1 MNRKH
6 WMKKLVLAMAAAAI
20 PAAVCTSAMAQ
31 LPIPT
36 DAKAACPL
44 TKEDLSGWYLSG
56 AIAPNGFVKPAD
68 SLNFAIDPKN
78 PHCSFYRWSAQMFL
92 WLTSPTSGTGGRVF
106 DSSVFLDVGQQNG
119 KRVMIPH
126 TPGTVKNFAVRSSQ
140 VGPRGKLIAVADDGS
155 ITEIETG
162 QAGGNG
168 TLMAQNGSLVY
179 YSVQV
184 NNVYADFFTGSSQ
197 GAFNPP
203 IDQFPT
209 TPTDLKQII
218 AFASSNGRNL
228 PAANALTMEIKSSW
242 VEASS
247 VDADDYVTMTATIP
261 TYDFTQA
268 PNPNW
273 PQVGTK
279 TTTLAMV
286 GMHVVGSVNGH
297 PEMVWATVEHLNN
310 APNDTYSYTAQD
322 GSTKTVPFS
331 TANPSGKDWLFC
343 AKDAVAPFNVETLV
357 TDSGKIALPTPDPN
371 RPPVVGKPPVPSNT
385 IRSFAWG
392 ASSDTG
398 VDDLTEVISLNNSL
412 QQLLPDGDVRKNY
425 ALIGAVWTGGGIPG
439 VDNQGADSLGSTQ
452 LANATMETYFQK
464 STMNCFSCHQGGQL
478 KGLSHIWGSL
488 TPLSK

>member
-31 LPIPT
+31 LPIPK
-36 DAKAACPL
+36 DADAACHL
-44 TKEDLSGWYLSG
+44 TKENLSSWYV
-56 AIAPNGFVKPAD
+56 NGVIEPDGVVKPAD
-68 SLNFAIDPKN
+68 SVNFSLGTP
-78 PHCSFYRWSAQMFL
+78 PECSFYQWSAQMFL

-106 DSSVFLDVGQQNG
+106 NSPVFYDVGFQDG
-119 KRVMIPH
+119 KGIMIPH
-126 TPGTVKNFAVRSSQ
+126 SAGTLKNFAVRSSQ

-203 IDQFPT
+203 INQFPT
-209 TPTDLKQII
+209 TADQLKQIVN
-218 AFASSNGRNL
+218 FADSNGRSL

-247 VDADDYVTMTATIP
+247 VDVDDYVTMTATIP
-261 TYDFTQA
+261 TYDFSKA
-268 PNPNW
+268 PNPDW
-273 PQVGTK
+273 RPTGTK
-279 TTTLAMV
+279 TTKLAMV
-286 GMHVVGSVNGH
+286 GLHIVGSVQGH

-310 APNDTYSYTAQD
+310 APNDTYIYNAQD
-322 GSTKTVPFS
+322 GTKKTVPFS
-331 TANPSGKDWLFC
+331 PANPSGKDWLFC
-343 AKDAVAPFNVETLV
+343 SKNAKSPGNVKTLS
-357 TDSGKIALPTPDPN
+357 TANDGSGAI
-371 RPPVVGKPPVPSNT
+371 KPEVDGNSPVPSDT

-392 ASSDTG
+392 AWGASSDSGLDNVTQ
-398 VDDLTEVISLNNSL
+398 VVSLNNSL

-425 ALIGAVWTGGGIPG
+425 ALIGAVWTKGGIPG
-439 VDNQGADSLGSTQ
+439 VDQSGADPIGSTQ
-452 LANATMETYFQK
+452 LSNATMETYHQVGSF
-464 STMNCFSCHQGGQL
+464 NCFTCHSGGAL